1 MTDLELEHRDIGH
14 GVTIRRAEERE
25 YDQVGQALLEA
36 FTASGKITEHY
47 RQRLLGITPRSKTE
61 DVWVAE
67 DVDGQIIGAY

>member
-36 FTASGKITEHY
+36 FTASGKITEQY

>member
-1 MTDLELEHRDIGH
+1 MIK
-14 GVTIRRAEERE
+14 
-25 YDQVGQALLEA
+25 VGQALLEA